1 MKKRVLSLLGI
12 ILILF
17 GFSGCGSSSKSS
29 GSNDKQ
35 LVIVDW
41 GGAYSDA
48 RKKANYESFEKKYG
62 VKIVVVNPTDYG
74 KLKAMVQ
81 SGNVEWDVVNVD
93 SDFSVR
99 GGKQGLLEKLDYNV
113 IKKDGIDSKFVNDYG
128 IGSDT
133 FDVSI
138 GYNTNKF
145 SKDNH
150 PKTWAEFWDMNK
162 FPGARSMWKYPL
174 ATLESALLADG
185 VKPENLYP
193 LDLDRAFKS
202 LDKIKK
208 DVKIWWTTGA
218 QPPQALASGDVTAAA
233 AWNGRI
239 VTAKRQGSPEDV
251 EYNQALV
258 CGDSWVVPKGAK
270 HKELAMKFIAY
281 VSTPEQQ
288 AEFSKV
294 IDYAPTNSKA
304 LDLLSEDRKKSIG
317 RSKAD
322 DEKQQI
328 VIDINWWADNYDSV
342 DQRFQKWL
350 IQ

>member
-1 MKKRVLSLLGI
+1 MKKKIVLILSILMMLLG
-12 ILILF
+12 F
-17 GFSGCGSSSKSS
+17 TGCAGNTSSKSS
-29 GSNDKQ
+29 SDKE
-35 LVIVDW
+35 LVVVDW

-62 VKIVVVNPTDYG
+62 VKITVVNPTDYG

-81 SGNVEWDVVNVD
+81 SGNVEWDVINVD
-93 SDFSVR
+93 SDFSIR

-113 IKKDGIDSKFVNDYG
+113 IKKDGIDSRFVNDYG
-128 IGSDT
+128 IGSDV
-133 FDVSI
+133 FDVAI
-138 GYNTNKF
+138 GYNTNSF
-145 SKDNH
+145 SQSNH
-150 PKTWAEFWDMNK
+150 PKTWVEFWDTSK
-162 FPGARSMWKYPL
+162 FPGSRSMWKYPL

-202 LDKIKK
+202 LDKIKSN
-208 DVKIWWTTGA
+208 VKIWWTTGA

-233 AWNGRI
+233 AWNGRV

-251 EYNQALV
+251 EYNEALV

-270 HKELAMKFIAY
+270 HKDLAMKFIAY
-281 VSTPEQQ
+281 MSTPEQQ

-304 LDLLSEDRKKSIG
+304 LSLLSEDRKKSIG
-317 RSKAD
+317 KSDSDASK
-322 DEKQQI
+322 KQI
-328 VIDINWWADNYDSV
+328 VIDIKWWADNYDSV

-350 IQ
+350 IK

>member
-1 MKKRVLSLLGI
+1 MKKKILCLIGIMLVLLN
-12 ILILF
+12 
-17 GFSGCGSSSKSS
+17 FSGCGSSSKNQAD
-29 GSNDKQ
+29 GDKR
-35 LVIVDW
+35 LVVVDW

-48 RKKANYESFEKKYG
+48 RNKANYQSFEKKYG
-62 VKIVVVNPTDYG
+62 VKITVVNPTDYG

-113 IKKDGIDSKFVNDYG
+113 IKKDDIDKSFVNDYG

-133 FDVSI
+133 FNVALA
-138 GYNTNKF
+138 YNTNSF
-145 SKDNH
+145 SKANH
-150 PKTWAEFWDMNK
+150 PQTWAEFWDTKK

-193 LDLDRAFKS
+193 LDVDRAFKS
-202 LDKIKK
+202 LDKIKSN
-208 DVKIWWTTGA
+208 VKIWWATGA

-239 VTAKRQGSPEDV
+239 TTAKSQGSPEDV
-251 EYNQALV
+251 EYNESLV

-270 HKELAMKFIAY
+270 HKDLAMKFIAY
-281 VSTPEQQ
+281 MSTPEQQ
-288 AEFSKV
+288 AEFSKL

-304 LDLLSEDRKKSIG
+304 LSLLSEDRKKSIG
-317 RSKAD
+317 KSDSDKSK
-322 DEKQQI
+322 KQI
-328 VIDINWWADNYDSV
+328 VVDINWWADNYNSV
-342 DQRFQKWL
+342 DERFQKWL
-350 IQ
+350 IN